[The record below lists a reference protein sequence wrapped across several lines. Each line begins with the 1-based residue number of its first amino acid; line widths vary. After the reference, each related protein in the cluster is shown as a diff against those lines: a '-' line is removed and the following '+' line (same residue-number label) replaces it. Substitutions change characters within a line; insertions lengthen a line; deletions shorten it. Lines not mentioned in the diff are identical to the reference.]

1 MSKQVL
7 KRVSPHTS
15 IWVDEEDETMNNKKQ
30 SSIEWLLSSNKQ
42 LYYDLHEGRIHQHEY
57 HPKLKEIEQQA
68 KQMHK
73 EEIEHAY
80 RCGAAEIGMI
90 AVNKPKQYYNETFGG
105 DNE

>member
-7 KRVSPHTS
+7 KQVSPLTS
-15 IWVDEEDETMNNKKQ
+15 VWVDKEDKKQ
-30 SSIEWLLSSNKQ
+30 SSVEWLIEQIEIILKLNNVQLSAG
-42 LYYDLHEGRIHQHEY
+42 YTIHTILPIIE
-57 HPKLKEIEQQA
+57 KLKA
-68 KQMHK
+68 MHK

-105 DNE
+105 DNEN